1 MGAVRPLGWPD
12 SGWGCEVSAE
22 FTEGIGLEYFG
33 VIDGSYT
40 IELELRPDHMRRA
53 ERADA

>member
-1 MGAVRPLGWPD
+1 M
-12 SGWGCEVSAE
+12 SAE